1 MPINVIAMLGELM
14 PPDYLR
20 EDSGIRRLAMF
31 SDAECRA
38 VGDRVNALREEWT
51 ARDPR
56 LPFYTLGTASYLDA
70 TAGRFG
76 AYSAAARYTNAIL
89 GEHFAP
95 LLDRLRTTLE
105 PVLGGPVRHDSRL
118 ALPGFH
124 IFLADPAFTQ
134 PIADV
139 HYDLQFEHL
148 DWSPHTP
155 IETERQ
161 LSMTLAI
168 SLPRAGAGLRVW
180 DIDRR
185 QLDALSLNER
195 RKHMERNRTARVHD
209 YRIGEL
215 ALHSGYLLHQ
225 VEPARGYCDAD
236 ERITL
241 QAHAMPAG
249 NEWVLYW

>member
-1 MPINVIAMLGELM
+1 MSLDSAR
-14 PPDYLR
+14 PDVA
-20 EDSGIRRLAMF
+20 IRRLAML

-38 VGDRVNALREEWT
+38 IRDQVHALRPDWT
-51 ARDPR
+51 ARDSR
-56 LPFYTLGTASYLDA
+56 LPFHTLGSASYLDA
-70 TAGRFG
+70 PAGRFET
-76 AYSAAARYTNAIL
+76 YSAAAGRTNAIL

-95 LLDRLRTTLE
+95 LLDRLRATLE
-105 PVLGGPVRHDSRL
+105 PVLGGPVRHDPRL

-124 IFLADPAFTQ
+124 VFLADPAFTR
-134 PIADV
+134 PVADV

-148 DWSPHTP
+148 DWSPHDP
-155 IETERQ
+155 IEPRRQ

-168 SLPRAGAGLRVW
+168 RLPHAGAGLRVW

-185 QLDALSLNER
+185 HLDTLSADER
-195 RKHMERNRTARVHD
+195 SAHMQRNHTAKVHD
-209 YRIGEL
+209 YRTGEL

-225 VEPARGYCDAD
+225 IEPARGYREDD

-249 NEWVLYW
+249 DGWILYW

>member
-1 MPINVIAMLGELM
+1 ML
-14 PPDYLR
+14 PDSLR
-20 EDSGIRRLAMF
+20 EDASIRRLAMF

-38 VGDRVNALREEWT
+38 VRDRVHALRKEWT
-51 ARDPR
+51 ARDPL

-70 TAGRFG
+70 SAGRFG
-76 AYSAAARYTNAIL
+76 AYSEAARCTNAIL
-89 GEHFAP
+89 GENFTP

-105 PVLGGPVRHDSRL
+105 PVLGGPVRHDTRL

-124 IFLADPAFTQ
+124 IFLADPAFTR

-148 DWSPHTP
+148 DWSHHTP
-155 IETERQ
+155 IETESQ

-168 SLPRAGAGLRVW
+168 SLPSVGAGLRVW
-180 DIDRR
+180 NIDRR
-185 QLDALSLNER
+185 QLDTLSLNER
-195 RKHMERNRTARVHD
+195 REHMRRNRTARVHD
-209 YRIGEL
+209 YRTGEL

-241 QAHAMPAG
+241 QAHAMPAA